1 MTSPSST
8 AQRLLALIRVLTAK
22 TRAGEIQW
30 KKNRASIA
38 FVEAVSYSMSTT
50 SSSIIVRD
58 NRRNL
63 IIGGGPEIRVY
74 DGKGDVV
81 EQYTGSTF
89 PVLNGELDSALD
101 QLVEAL
107 KADDEKVDRFL
118 DNVIGEIQE
127 ESRAREREP

>member
-1 MTSPSST
+1 
-8 AQRLLALIRVLTAK
+8 
-22 TRAGEIQW
+22 
-30 KKNRASIA
+30 
-38 FVEAVSYSMSTT
+38 MSTT